1 MKRGDSRIT
10 KTANHTETT
19 GIRYGSGKLG
29 SCSDVHPPCKLSF
42 SICFYGARSFFAS
55 SLREENG
62 MFDTDCA
69 LLSAIR
75 RETPRPFF
83 LWFKK
88 KGDVQSLVIGVEMT
102 DMMIC
107 VEVKVF
113 ETRL

>member
-1 MKRGDSRIT
+1 
-10 KTANHTETT
+10 
-19 GIRYGSGKLG
+19 
-29 SCSDVHPPCKLSF
+29 
-42 SICFYGARSFFAS
+42 
-55 SLREENG
+55 
-62 MFDTDCA
+62 MFDTDCV

-83 LWFKK
+83 LRFKK